1 MRGLDESSG
10 RSVLRRSECV
20 ALSGLFVLCVN
31 HAASAQQPPDKAIGA
46 ASAVAIVNVN
56 LIRMD
61 RDRLEPG
68 QTVVV
73 QGDRI
78 AAIGAAGEVVVPEAA
93 MVIDGTNRYLLPG
106 LTDAHVHLSGFL
118 PGLTRQDFGDAPLYL
133 ASGITTV
140 VNLGGT
146 ATELE
151 WRQRIATGDLL
162 GPTIYTSGPFVNEPR
177 VNTPEEVQREVVI
190 QARQGYDLIKFHELP
205 DTTTGLS
212 LAAYRTM
219 NETARE
225 AGIPLVGHAPVNLGL
240 DVMLQEHQSLAHVGN
255 LGNIYFLPLQ
265 ANIRFLIVSATALF
279 ILILVVLTWL
289 GAALVGRLRR
299 AAPHRPPTLSRV
311 RAITGWVLL
320 TGLAGFAS
328 AVLFYPGGLVF
339 DSVALRIAF
348 AMIAVFITVAAVLL
362 SALTARL
369 WRDTNAFVSA
379 RMQAS
384 LVSIATLAL
393 AFCLTTFWV
402 PVSWR
407 SSDRGIERVAAR
419 IRDAGISV
427 QTTLINYETF
437 STTGRSR
444 LLQDPGIGYLRAET
458 RDKWRRQPT
467 AGIPGYGY
475 DRFMKKVAG
484 ALHRAGVPLVAG
496 TDAMGLPLV
505 APGTSLQREL
515 ELLTESGLTPY
526 EAIRAATVAPA
537 AFLRKDKEFGSL
549 GVGKRADLLLL
560 ERNPLQGVDHLKQLV
575 GVMVRGKWLPSEHLH
590 QMLADM
596 VAKE

>member
-1 MRGLDESSG
+1 MK
-10 RSVLRRSECV
+10 SVLRRFERV
-20 ALSGLFVLCVN
+20 ALSGLFVLGVT
-31 HAASAQQPPDKAIGA
+31 HAASAQPSADRALSA
-46 ASAVAIVNVN
+46 APAVAIANVN

-73 QGDRI
+73 QGDLI
-78 AAIGAAGEVVVPEAA
+78 AAIGAAGEVVVPEGA

-106 LTDAHVHLSGFL
+106 LTDAHVHLQGFL
-118 PGLTRQDFGDAPLYL
+118 PGLTRQDFGDASLYL
-133 ASGITTV
+133 ANGITTV

-177 VNTPEEVQREVVI
+177 VNMPEEVQREIVT

-219 NETARE
+219 NEAARQ

-240 DVMLQEHQSLAHVGN
+240 DVMLQERQSLAHVGN
-255 LGNIYFLPLQ
+255 LGNIYFLPLR
-265 ANIRFLIVSATALF
+265 AHFSVLMVSATALF
-279 ILILVVLTWL
+279 VLILVVLTWAS
-289 GAALVGRLRR
+289 AALLGRLRR
-299 AAPHRPPTLSRV
+299 TAPHRPRIPSRV
-311 RAITGWVLL
+311 RAITGWILL
-320 TGLAGFAS
+320 TALAGLAS
-328 AVLFYPGGLVF
+328 AGLFYPGGPLF
-339 DSVALRIAF
+339 DSITLRIVF
-348 AMIAVFITVAAVLL
+348 TMVTVFITVAALLL

-369 WRDTNAFVSA
+369 WRDTNVSMSA
-379 RMQAS
+379 RMQTS

-393 AFCLTTFWV
+393 AFCLATFWV
-402 PVSWR
+402 PVAWR
-407 SSDRGIERVAAR
+407 SSDRGIERVATR
-419 IRDAGISV
+419 LHDAGISV
-427 QTTLINYETF
+427 QTTLIGYETF
-437 STTGRSR
+437 STTGRLR
-444 LLQDPGIGYLRAET
+444 LLQDPGLDYLRAET
-458 RDKWRRQPT
+458 RDRWRRQPR

-475 DRFMKKVAG
+475 DKFMKKVTG

-496 TDAMGLPLV
+496 TDAMGMPLI
-505 APGTSLQREL
+505 APGTSLHREL
-515 ELLTESGLTPY
+515 ELLIESGLTPY

-537 AFLRKDKEFGSL
+537 VFLRKDNEFGSL

-560 ERNPLQGVDHLKQLV
+560 EGNPLQNVAQLKQLV
-575 GVMVRGKWLPSEHLH
+575 GIMVRGKWLPREHLH
-590 QMLADM
+590 QMLADL
-596 VAKE
+596 VGKE

>member
-1 MRGLDESSG
+1 MNPI
-10 RSVLRRSECV
+10 LRRSERV
-20 ALSGLFVLCVN
+20 ALSGLFVLCVT
-31 HAASAQQPPDKAIGA
+31 HAASAQQPAARALGA
-46 ASAVAIVNVN
+46 APAVAIVNVN

-61 RDRLEPG
+61 RDRVEPG

-133 ASGITTV
+133 ANGITTV

-151 WRQRIATGDLL
+151 WRQRIATGELL

-177 VNTPEEVQREVVI
+177 VNTPEDVRREVI
-190 QARQGYDLIKFHELP
+190 TQARQGYDLIKFHELP

-265 ANIRFLIVSATALF
+265 PNFSFLIVSATALSV
-279 ILILVVLTWL
+279 LILVVLTWA
-289 GAALVGRLRR
+289 GGALVGHMRR
-299 AAPHRPPTLSRV
+299 AVPHRSRTLSRV
-311 RAITGWVLL
+311 RAVTGWVLL
-320 TGLAGFAS
+320 AGLAGFGS
-328 AVLFYPGGLVF
+328 AVLFYPGGLLF
-339 DSVALRIAF
+339 DSITLRIVF
-348 AMIAVFITVAAVLL
+348 TMVAVFITVAAVLL

-369 WRDTNAFVSA
+369 WRDSTASMSA
-379 RMQAS
+379 RMEAS

-393 AFCLTTFWV
+393 AFCLATFWV

-419 IRDAGISV
+419 IHDAGISV

-437 STTGRSR
+437 STTGRLR
-444 LLQDPGIGYLRAET
+444 LLQDPGIDYLRAET
-458 RDKWRRQPT
+458 RDRWRRQPT

-475 DRFMKKVAG
+475 DQFMKKVTD
-484 ALHRAGVPLVAG
+484 ALHRAGVPLVVG

-537 AFLRKDKEFGSL
+537 VFLRKDNEFGSL
-549 GVGKRADLLLL
+549 GVGKRADVLLL
-560 ERNPLQGVDHLKQLV
+560 ESNPLQGVAHLKRLV

-590 QMLADM
+590 QMLADL

>member
-1 MRGLDESSG
+1 MN
-10 RSVLRRSECV
+10 SVLRRSERV
-20 ALSGLFVLCVN
+20 ALSGLFVLSVT
-31 HAASAQQPPDKAIGA
+31 HAASAQQRADRPLGA

-61 RDRLEPG
+61 RDHLEPG

-78 AAIGAAGEVVVPEAA
+78 AAIGAAGEVVVPEGA

-106 LTDAHVHLSGFL
+106 LTDAHVHLRGFL
-118 PGLTRQDFGDAPLYL
+118 PGLTRQDFGDAPLYI
-133 ASGITTV
+133 ANGITTV

-151 WRQRIATGDLL
+151 WRHRIATGDLL

-177 VNTPEEVQREVVI
+177 VNTPEEVQREVVT
-190 QARQGYDLIKFHELP
+190 QVHQGYDLIKFHELP
-205 DTTTGLS
+205 NTTTGLS

-219 NETARE
+219 NEAARE
-225 AGIPLVGHAPVNLGL
+225 GGIPLVGHAPVNLGL
-240 DVMLQEHQSLAHVGN
+240 DVMLQERQSLAHVGN

-265 ANIRFLIVSATALF
+265 ANFRFLMVSATALF
-279 ILILVVLTWL
+279 VLILVVLTWA
-289 GAALVGRLRR
+289 GASLLGRLRR
-299 AAPHRPPTLSRV
+299 AAPHHPRTLSRV
-311 RAITGWVLL
+311 RATTGWVLL
-320 TGLAGFAS
+320 AGLAGFAA
-328 AVLFYPGGLVF
+328 AVLFYPGGLLF
-339 DSVALRIAF
+339 DSITLRILF
-348 AMIAVFITVAAVLL
+348 TMVAVFITVAAVLL

-369 WRDTNAFVSA
+369 WRDANASMSA

-393 AFCLTTFWV
+393 AFCMATFWV

-419 IRDAGISV
+419 IHDAGISV

-437 STTGRSR
+437 STTGRLR
-444 LLQDPGIGYLRAET
+444 LLQDPGIDYLRAET
-458 RDKWRRQPT
+458 RDRWRRQPT
-467 AGIPGYGY
+467 AGIPGYAY
-475 DRFMKKVAG
+475 DQFMKKVTG
-484 ALHRAGVPLVAG
+484 ALHRAGVPLVVG

-505 APGTSLQREL
+505 VPGTSLHREL

-537 AFLRKDKEFGSL
+537 VFLRQDNEFGAL

-560 ERNPLQGVDHLKQLV
+560 EGNPLQGVARLKQLV
-575 GVMVRGKWLPSEHLH
+575 GVIVRGKWLPSERLH
-590 QMLADM
+590 QILGNL
-596 VAKE
+596 VGKG